1 MTSKKP
7 KLALLFIVSV
17 MIVSFIVVGCSNSGN
32 EKKET
37 LPDTTKMDTA
47 TTRPPVKTTN

>member
-7 KLALLFIVSV
+7 KLALLFIVAV
-17 MIVSFIVVGCSNSGN
+17 VILSFITVSCNNSAD